1 MIKFYQLPNCSTCR
15 KAAQYLETHGVS
27 FEPIHIVEHTPT
39 AKEFEQIIAATNVD
53 VDLLF
58 NKQGTK
64 FKALNLKETLS
75 EKTMEEKLA
84 LLASDGM
91 LVKRPLAVNGSK
103 ITLGFKEQEYE
114 HTWL

>member
-15 KAAQYLETHGVS
+15 KAVKYLETQGVS

-39 AKEFEQIIAATNVD
+39 VSEFQKIIKDTNVD

-64 FKALNLKETLS
+64 FKELNLKDTLADKS
-75 EKTMEEKLA
+75 IEEKLA

-91 LVKRPLAVNGSK
+91 LVKRPLAVNGGK
-103 ITLGFKEQEYE
+103 ITLGFKEEDYE
-114 HTWL
+114 ATWL

>member
-15 KAAQYLETHGVS
+15 KAAKFLESKGVS
-27 FEPIHIVEHTPT
+27 FEPIHIVELTPT
-39 AKEFEQIIAATNVD
+39 ASEFEKIVKETNVD

-64 FKALNLKETLS
+64 FKELNLKETLS
-75 EKTMEEKLA
+75 EQSFEEKLE

-91 LVKRPLAVNGSK
+91 LVKRPLAVKGNK
-103 ITLGFKEQEYE
+103 ITLGFKQQDYE
-114 HTWL
+114 TTWL